1 MIMRILM
8 LMLFT
13 ASILPVF
20 LLGCNNTLTSEEENK
35 VIPKEPIPLIDTS
48 VSANTETATFAL
60 G

>member
-1 MIMRILM
+1 M

-20 LLGCNNTLTSEEENK
+20 LLGCNNTLTGEEENK